1 MFQKNE
7 TWKALK
13 ECYFM
18 SNIPKRNLPSGCH
31 LLRKIDQ
38 TSCRTTRRDYKH
50 IPHIVC
56 TSSRSEVLKR
66 YTVLLVCYLKHGEAG
81 WFTRNYPHTGHLL
94 ETCTLSRWRDA
105 VFLREV
111 SIGRSKE
118 DEKWIFSTSS
128 VRVSFVHSYT
138 IPNGPPGVCEGIE
151 SFALFWTVH
160 SPPSWQAMKPL
171 IWLETEKC
179 LNYE

>member
-56 TSSRSEVLKR
+56 TSSRFRELHLLLSWEFERSEVLKR
-66 YTVLLVCYLKHGEAG
+66 YTVLLVYYLKHGEAG
-81 WFTRNYPHTGHLL
+81 WLTRNYPHTGHLL

-128 VRVSFVHSYT
+128 VRVSFVHSLMSIFNCRYFL
-138 IPNGPPGVCEGIE
+138 
-151 SFALFWTVH
+151 S
-160 SPPSWQAMKPL
+160 
-171 IWLETEKC
+171 
-179 LNYE
+179 